1 MTPSME
7 LAAIRCM
14 SNSPASPGE
23 HPPAPDSAAPAKSKG
38 WPLWLRI
45 LLAVVVLSFVW
56 SPFLAMLMRL
66 SRVNPG
72 LQPTGG
78 TPDLVPPP
86 EAPPAASRPSLPT
99 PPGRM
104 ASPAMPSPRP

>member
-1 MTPSME
+1 MPDAPS
-7 LAAIRCM
+7 
-14 SNSPASPGE
+14 SPGD
-23 HPPAPDSAAPAKSKG
+23 PGPAHGSASEAPSSQAKG

-45 LLAVVVLSFVW
+45 VLAAVVLSFVW

-78 TPDLVPPP
+78 SSNFTPPAQPAPDSSP
-86 EAPPAASRPSLPT
+86 EPAAS
-99 PPGRM
+99 PP
-104 ASPAMPSPRP
+104 APAPNP

>member
-1 MTPSME
+1 MPDPS
-7 LAAIRCM
+7 
-14 SNSPASPGE
+14 SSPLHDNATEPDNPDRPKA
-23 HPPAPDSAAPAKSKG
+23 PPKAGG

-45 LLAVVVLSFVW
+45 LLAALLLSFVW

-78 TPDLVPPP
+78 SSNFTPPAQP
-86 EAPPAASRPSLPT
+86 APSGGPAAS
-99 PPGRM
+99 PP
-104 ASPAMPSPRP
+104 APAPSP

>member
-1 MTPSME
+1 MHDRSAPQ
-7 LAAIRCM
+7 
-14 SNSPASPGE
+14 PGPGE
-23 HPPAPDSAAPAKSKG
+23 GPPKPDGGAPAKPGG

-45 LLAVVVLSFVW
+45 VLAALLLSFVW

-78 TPDLVPPP
+78 SSNFTPPAQPAP
-86 EAPPAASRPSLPT
+86 SAGPAAAPPA
-99 PPGRM
+99 
-104 ASPAMPSPRP
+104 PAPSP